1 MSEEIKN
8 QGDLASTTVQNA
20 SNSAG
25 ATTGTADAAAAAAA
39 AAATATAT
47 TTSTKDH
54 TKNIDEGSAVKTQD
68 RSDEKTKAS
77 SGGDDVDDLDD
88 LLDDFADDVLSKP
101 PGSTLDNQSQTGSI
115 TKKEGKGASSST
127 DPVNEDFQNS
137 VAELIKDMK
146 IEDPETQ
153 KQFETLV
160 QQFETNHRSEAES
173 GAQQTANF
181 DFVMKETM
189 ERLRK
194 SGEDIDSK
202 IKNDSSGT
210 NPEDILTQLLAGMN
224 ESGLGGGDMDMSK
237 LLIDMLEQLSSKEVL
252 YEPIKDLNN
261 KFPQY
266 LEDNKDKLDQEQ
278 YANYTKQYDITNDIL
293 KVFESDSY
301 NDSNKAQRD
310 QINAM
315 LESLQ
320 ELGQPPTELV
330 GDTGDFLPG
339 FGGAGKDGLDG
350 LDFDGKDLPPDL
362 EKNLQEGCQQQ

>member
-1 MSEEIKN
+1 MSEAVKN
-8 QGDLASTTVQNA
+8 QDELASTTVQNA
-20 SNSAG
+20 GNAAD
-25 ATTGTADAAAAAAA
+25 ATTNATADA
-39 AAATATAT
+39 
-47 TTSTKDH
+47 
-54 TKNIDEGSAVKTQD
+54 ETQD
-68 RSDEKTKAS
+68 KGDQDTTAKSKEKPEEKAKTS

-88 LLDDFADDVLSKP
+88 LLDDFADDVLNKP
-101 PGSTLDNQSQTGSI
+101 PGSTLDNQSQTGST
-115 TKKEGKGASSST
+115 TKKDGKGTASST

-137 VAELIKDMK
+137 VAELIKDMN

-181 DFVMKETM
+181 DYVMKETM

-224 ESGLGGGDMDMSK
+224 EGGLGGGDMDMSK

-266 LEDNKDKLDQEQ
+266 LKDNKDKLDEQQ

-293 KVFESDSY
+293 KVFEGDNY
-301 NDSNKAQRD
+301 NDSNKGQRD

-320 ELGQPPTELV
+320 ELGQPPVELV
-330 GDTGDFLPG
+330 GDAGDFLPG
-339 FGGAGKDGLDG
+339 FGGAGKDGAGLDG

>member
-1 MSEEIKN
+1 MSEETKN
-8 QGDLASTTVQNA
+8 QTDLASTTVQNT
-20 SNSAG
+20 SNSASG
-25 ATTGTADAAAAAAA
+25 ATTDATNTST
-39 AAATATAT
+39 AATLTEGKSKVNNDDSAAT
-47 TTSTKDH
+47 TTKPQ
-54 TKNIDEGSAVKTQD
+54 EGSE
-68 RSDEKTKAS
+68 EKAKAS
-77 SGGDDVDDLDD
+77 ASADGDDVDDLDD
-88 LLDDFADDVLSKP
+88 LLDDFADDVLNKP
-101 PGSTLDNQSQTGSI
+101 PGSTLDNQSQTGSV
-115 TKKEGKGASSST
+115 TKGKGGVSAT
-127 DPVNEDFQNS
+127 DPVDEDFQNS

-160 QQFETNHRSEAES
+160 QQFETNHRAEAES
-173 GAQQTANF
+173 GTQQTANF

-237 LLIDMLEQLSSKEVL
+237 LLMDMLEQLSSKEVL
-252 YEPIKDLNN
+252 YEPIKDLNT

-266 LEDNKDKLDQEQ
+266 LKDNKDKLDQEQ
-278 YANYTKQYDITNDIL
+278 YTNYTKQYEITNDIL
-293 KVFESDSY
+293 KVFDSDSY

-339 FGGAGKDGLDG
+339 FGSGAGGKDG
-350 LDFDGKDLPPDL
+350 LDFDGKDLPADL

>member
-1 MSEEIKN
+1 MSEEIKK
-8 QGDLASTTVQNA
+8 QDDLASTTVQNT
-20 SNSAG
+20 SNTAG
-25 ATTGTADAAAAAAA
+25 ASTSAATDDAP
-39 AAATATAT
+39 AAATATSSAT
-47 TTSTKDH
+47 
-54 TKNIDEGSAVKTQD
+54 NPQD
-68 RSDEKTKAS
+68 KPEEKSKAAT
-77 SGGDDVDDLDD
+77 GGDDVDDLDD
-88 LLDDFADDVLSKP
+88 LLDDFADDVLNKP
-101 PGSTLDNQSQTGSI
+101 PGSTVDNQSQSGGS
-115 TKKEGKGASSST
+115 TSRKDGKTNTASAT
-127 DPVNEDFQNS
+127 DPINEDFQNS

-160 QQFETNHRSEAES
+160 QQFETDHRSEAES
-173 GAQQTANF
+173 GVQQSANF

-224 ESGLGGGDMDMSK
+224 ENGLGGGDMDMSK

-252 YEPIKDLNN
+252 YEPIKDLNT

-266 LEDNKDKLDQEQ
+266 LEDNKNKLDQEQ
-278 YANYTKQYDITNDIL
+278 YSNYTKQYEMTKDIL
-293 KVFESDSY
+293 KVFESDGYS
-301 NDSNKAQRD
+301 DSNKAQRD

-320 ELGQPPTELV
+320 ELGQPPVELV

-339 FGGAGKDGLDG
+339 FGGNGKDGLDG

>member
-1 MSEEIKN
+1 MSEEINNKPV
-8 QGDLASTTVQNA
+8 LASTTAQNT
-20 SNSAG
+20 SKSADTT
-25 ATTGTADAAAAAAA
+25 ATAAAAATQNDRVDDAAAAAP
-39 AAATATAT
+39 ATA
-47 TTSTKDH
+47 S
-54 TKNIDEGSAVKTQD
+54 SQD
-68 RSDEKTKAS
+68 KSEDKIKSS

-88 LLDDFADDVLSKP
+88 LLDDFADDVLNKP
-101 PGSTLDNQSQTGSI
+101 PGSALESQSQTGST
-115 TKKEGKGASSST
+115 TKKDAKDGSGPST
-127 DPVNEDFQNS
+127 DPVDEDFQNS

-146 IEDPETQ
+146 IDDPETQ

-160 QQFETNHRSEAES
+160 KQFETNHRSEAES
-173 GAQQTANF
+173 GAQQNANF
-181 DFVMKETM
+181 DYVMKETM

-237 LLIDMLEQLSSKEVL
+237 LLMDMLEQLSSKEVL
-252 YEPIKDLNN
+252 YEPIKDLNT

-266 LEDNKDKLDQEQ
+266 LKDNKDKLSQEQ
-278 YANYTKQYDITNDIL
+278 YTNYSKQYDISNEIL
-293 KVFESDSY
+293 KVFNSDNY

-310 QINAM
+310 QINAL

-330 GDTGDFLPG
+330 GDSGDFLPG
-339 FGGAGKDGLDG
+339 FGGAGKDGLD
-350 LDFDGKDLPPDL
+350 FDGKDLPGDL
-362 EKNLQEGCQQQ
+362 EKSLQEGCQQQ